1 VSKDC
6 LWENSFLAV
15 RLTALKILLSSP
27 CQEQSRTFLLSFLSF
42 FALKCVEGNS
52 IKKLPKMLC
61 CIHVIKQQLL
71 NYSPLVLSPG
81 TLCTSFSTR
90 GILIVTR
97 QLLFKR
103 FDYLIINFLLYE
115 LFHCSFGNRRLVVD
129 SSVTP
134 TRDLSSLLPN
144 CSLPLTYH
152 LFYP

>member
-1 VSKDC
+1 MTLDNFQAGFHRPFRVWGC
-6 LWENSFLAV
+6 
-15 RLTALKILLSSP
+15 ALCVPLFSLLSHVHT
-27 CQEQSRTFLLSFLSF
+27 RLIFLLLLESRRSSDSL
-42 FALKCVEGNS
+42 V
-52 IKKLPKMLC
+52 
-61 CIHVIKQQLL
+61 VL

-97 QLLFKR
+97 QLLIKR

-134 TRDLSSLLPN
+134 TRDLSSLLPD